1 MKQKEKDELY
11 LRVAFEVS
19 GCSYA
24 KRLNVGAVI
33 VRGDRIL
40 SEGFN
45 GTPKGF
51 PNVCE
56 DDHNHTLPYVLHAEA
71 NAIAKLTRST
81 ESSEGATIYVTHA
94 PCVECAKLIIQSG
107 IKRVVYCNA
116 YRIADGIDL
125 LRRAGI
131 KVEQIQKDYDE
142 QED

>member
-1 MKQKEKDELY
+1 MNQQERDNLY
-11 LRVAFEVS
+11 MSVAHEVS
-19 GCSYA
+19 RCSYA
-24 KRLNVGAVI
+24 RRLQVGAVI

-81 ESSEGATIYVTHA
+81 ESSEDATIYVTHA

-107 IKRVVYCNA
+107 IKRVAFHNA
-116 YRIADGIDL
+116 YRITDGIDL

-131 KVEQIQKDYDE
+131 KVEQIRIDDE
-142 QED
+142 

>member
-1 MKQKEKDELY
+1 MNQQERDNLY
-11 LRVAFEVS
+11 MSVAHEVPR
-19 GCSYA
+19 CSYA
-24 KRLNVGAVI
+24 MRLQVGAVI
-33 VRGDRIL
+33 ARGDRIL

-56 DDHNHTLPYVLHAEA
+56 DDHNHTLSYVLHAES
-71 NAIAKLTRST
+71 NALSKLTRST

-94 PCVECAKLIIQSG
+94 PCVECAKLIIQSR

-131 KVEQIQKDYDE
+131 KVEQIQKDCDG